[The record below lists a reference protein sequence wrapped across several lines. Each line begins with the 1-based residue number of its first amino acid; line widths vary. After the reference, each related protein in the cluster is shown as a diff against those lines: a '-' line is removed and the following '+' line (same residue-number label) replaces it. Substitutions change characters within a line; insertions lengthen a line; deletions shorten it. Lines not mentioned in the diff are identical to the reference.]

1 MINIISL
8 RQVREKSVPYMQ
20 KAIHIPEDIVEL
32 LERALDLS
40 NRSEELMGML
50 SLDIKNKVSGLH
62 IIATGTVDKTLCS
75 PREVFKH
82 ALLNNARSVIL
93 FHNHPSGE
101 LTPSKDDIY
110 LTERMIECGKIL
122 CIEVLDHIVVSDN
135 DFLSMKGEGLCE
147 FD

>member
-110 LTERMIECGKIL
+110 LTERMIECGRIL

>member
-101 LTPSKDDIY
+101 LKPSRDDIH
-110 LTERMIECGKIL
+110 LTDRMIACGKIL
-122 CIEVLDHIVVSDN
+122 CIEVLDHIIVGDN
-135 DFLSMKGEGLCE
+135 NFLSMKGEGLCE

>member
-1 MINIISL
+1 
-8 RQVREKSVPYMQ
+8 MQ